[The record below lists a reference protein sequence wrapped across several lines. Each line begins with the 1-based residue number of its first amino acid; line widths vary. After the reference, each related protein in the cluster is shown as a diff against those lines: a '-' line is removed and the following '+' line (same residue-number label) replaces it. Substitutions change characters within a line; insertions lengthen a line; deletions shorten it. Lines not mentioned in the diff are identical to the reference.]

1 MKSSGYTVGTGV
13 KGHWKAIVIGADGF
27 GDFPSFLPDPHALPN
42 TQMPIQG
49 RPPWMEGGT
58 KGPLCPERS
67 SVVRHWTHC
76 LPFSMEA
83 SSCFCNNVGMFPFMF
98 FWGVCFNTAVWTNT
112 HCITNPTSFLH
123 FNLLSS
129 LYTKQRKWSVGMAL
143 YVLRSPPYFTAESLR
158 LLKPVLR
165 GGWIDSLRTQK

>member
-1 MKSSGYTVGTGV
+1 MKSSGYTVGTEV

-98 FWGVCFNTAVWTNT
+98 FGGFVLIQPSEPT
-112 HCITNPTSFLH
+112 HSVSQIPHPSFILIYFQACI
-123 FNLLSS
+123 LS
-129 LYTKQRKWSVGMAL
+129 
-143 YVLRSPPYFTAESLR
+143 
-158 LLKPVLR
+158 
-165 GGWIDSLRTQK
+165 